1 MTLGFVLIFFL
12 CTSTVTV
19 QAGMSSTENYST
31 TTATTSGLTTTM
43 KLVALNLMATP
54 DYPVAAGQRVKLSC
68 NTTNPS
74 QTITWQRYHL
84 QSETWEN
91 VSMGNVL
98 ILTQPQ
104 ESGKYRCETHNT
116 LNVLI
121 VSQNHNVFI
130 VSIPTTGENI
140 GKAALVL
147 SVLILIAT
155 IAGVLLLFWK
165 RSNDD
170 LSALNAPKKDV
181 PAPSVVIPK
190 VLPPKDDPDG
200 DVYMNYTSTTQAYS
214 DLNPANM
221 TGDDCYSTL
230 S

>member
-12 CTSTVTV
+12 CTNTVTV
-19 QAGMSSTENYST
+19 QAGNLSSTTNYST
-31 TTATTSGLTTTM
+31 TMATTAELTTTM
-43 KLVALNLMATP
+43 VALNLVATP

-68 NTTNPS
+68 NTINPS
-74 QTITWQRYHL
+74 QTITWQRYCL
-84 QSETWEN
+84 QIETWEN

-116 LNVLI
+116 WNVLI
-121 VSQNHNVFI
+121 VSQNHTVFI
-130 VSIPTTGENI
+130 VSIPTTGENVA
-140 GKAALVL
+140 KAALVL
-147 SVLILIAT
+147 SVLILIAI
-155 IAGVLLLFWK
+155 IAGVLWLFWK

-170 LSALNAPKKDV
+170 LSALNTPKKDV